1 MIFLENNKRRKI
13 FFDGEFTRLKTNG
26 IDFLSVAFIS
36 DRGNEL
42 YLEINQ
48 DFKECDDW
56 VVCNVVPYLNQNK
69 VTVEEATQKIKEF
82 VEKEYKN
89 ENPILVADVNQFDW
103 IGICKLFG
111 IWDIP
116 FYYIPLDFSTIL
128 YAKGIDIDINRMYL
142 AKEYGIDTNGYKQH
156 NALAD
161 TRVLKMLWD
170 KLV

>member
-1 MIFLENNKRRKI
+1 MENNKRRKI
-13 FFDGEFTRLKTNG
+13 FFDGEFTKLKVDG

-36 DRGNEL
+36 DKGNEL
-42 YLEINQ
+42 YLEIVQNL
-48 DFKECDDW
+48 KECDSW
-56 VVCNVVPYLNQNK
+56 VAENVVPYLGQDK
-69 VTVEEATQKIKEF
+69 VTMEEAVTRIKDF

-128 YAKGIDIDINRMYL
+128 YAKGIDIDINRMYS
-142 AKEYGIDTNGYKQH
+142 AKEYDIDTTGYKQH

-161 TRVLKMLWD
+161 TKVLKMLWD

>member
-1 MIFLENNKRRKI
+1 MENNKRRKI
-13 FFDGEFTRLKTNG
+13 FFDVEFTKLKVDG

-36 DRGNEL
+36 DKGNEL
-42 YLEINQ
+42 YLEIVQNL
-48 DFKECDDW
+48 KECDSW
-56 VVCNVVPYLNQNK
+56 VAENVVPYLGQDK
-69 VTVEEATQKIKEF
+69 VTMEEAVTRIKDF

-142 AKEYGIDTNGYKQH
+142 AKEYDIDTTGYKQH

-161 TRVLKMLWD
+161 TKVLKMLWD

>member
-1 MIFLENNKRRKI
+1 MENNKRRKI
-13 FFDGEFTRLKTNG
+13 FFDGEFTKLKVDG

-36 DRGNEL
+36 DKGNEL
-42 YLEINQ
+42 YLEIVQNL
-48 DFKECDDW
+48 KECDSW
-56 VVCNVVPYLNQNK
+56 VAENVVPYLGQDK
-69 VTVEEATQKIKEF
+69 VTMEEAVTRIKDF

-142 AKEYGIDTNGYKQH
+142 AKEYDIDTTGYKQH

-161 TRVLKMLWD
+161 TKVLKMLWD